1 VLLSHLDSTVEELDQ
16 AAGIL
21 GYFSVQ
27 SGETT
32 PIGMFIGA
40 IPTTRILE
48 QNSNHKFL
56 QIRGYTL
63 KDDQTSSAN
72 KEGD

>member
-1 VLLSHLDSTVEELDQ
+1 
-16 AAGIL
+16 
-21 GYFSVQ
+21 
-27 SGETT
+27 
-32 PIGMFIGA
+32 MFIGA

-48 QNSNHKFL
+48 QNSNNKFL